1 MARGTWHGP
10 PNHFRAGGG
19 RISPM
24 PKIIG
29 ATIAEHREVTR
40 TRLFDALAHLMAT
53 RGFDAITLA
62 DIATEAGVGR
72 TAVYNHFADKEA
84 LLIEFIEHETTQY
97 LGLLAADLGAD
108 ASPLEQL
115 QLYIRRQFELKRFFH
130 FAPGPVLTRVVSPDT
145 AQRIHRHVELVE
157 EHLQGILADAIAAGL
172 IPDQDIHVACRL
184 IHACVTGRPA
194 PEREPERTHFID
206 GTERFLLRGLGA

>member
-1 MARGTWHGP
+1 
-10 PNHFRAGGG
+10 
-19 RISPM
+19 M

-108 ASPLEQL
+108 ASPSSSSSS
-115 QLYIRRQFELKRFFH
+115 
-130 FAPGPVLTRVVSPDT
+130 TS
-145 AQRIHRHVELVE
+145 
-157 EHLQGILADAIAAGL
+157 
-172 IPDQDIHVACRL
+172 
-184 IHACVTGRPA
+184 
-194 PEREPERTHFID
+194 
-206 GTERFLLRGLGA
+206 GASSS